1 MGLARSGTL
10 CRFAVRGCVGGWAE
24 SARGV
29 PDLGEVL
36 VVSEPEVV
44 WVGDQWVP
52 VRAEGVEPTKGVGGV
67 GKRDRVVAVRL
78 FADELEAW
86 KAAAVGDGRREVG
99 RWVRELVAGVVE
111 GRPLASP
118 VGPANGVS
126 RVELARIGNNLNQ
139 AMRFANTQ
147 PLDSGARD
155 ALIHAVVATQHE
167 LRALREGSL

>member
-1 MGLARSGTL
+1 MS
-10 CRFAVRGCVGGWAE
+10 
-24 SARGV
+24 RGV
-29 PDLGEVL
+29 VWVVGPRVQEVCRIWEVVV

-111 GRPLASP
+111 GRPPVSL
-118 VGPANGVS
+118 VGPAGVS
-126 RVELARIGNNLNQ
+126 RGELARIGNNLNQ

-147 PLDSGARD
+147 PMDPGARD
-155 ALIHAVVATQHE
+155 ALIDAVVATQRE